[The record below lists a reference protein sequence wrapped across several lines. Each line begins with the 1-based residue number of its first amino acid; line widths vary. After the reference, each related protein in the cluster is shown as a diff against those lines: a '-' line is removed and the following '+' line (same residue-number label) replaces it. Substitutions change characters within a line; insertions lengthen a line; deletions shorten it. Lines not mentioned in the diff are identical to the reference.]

1 MQSIGSEDS
10 PSTTLANQEQC
21 ALARNSNEVTYLA
34 QGKDDTQG
42 AESPMQTKLGKAV
55 EIILGHTA
63 QFKELDTL

>member
-10 PSTTLANQEQC
+10 PSTTLANQEQF
-21 ALARNSNEVTYLA
+21 ALANSNEVTYLA

-42 AESPMQTKLGKAV
+42 AESPMQTKLGKVV